1 MRIISFASGLR
12 GRAPSIVAR
21 CDTSNDWWFDE
32 HAIDRAAAT
41 RIDNADLF
49 DEVYLARYIN
59 YDAETKRNRFTRT
72 KLVLIW
78 IETRAFRTH
87 GYPHLELHGCIW
99 PWGRHASTGYIARGR
114 NQIMSINHD
123 NDRGLR
129 GVTVRTRHKTIA
141 IKNYRGRG
149 VNLQDHPSIFTKH
162 RRVLAQMLRQVSAIS
177 LIRTF
182 LRSIDD
188 GILLLVLIA
197 INIDDQST
205 MTKWKIN

>member
-1 MRIISFASGLR
+1 
-12 GRAPSIVAR
+12 
-21 CDTSNDWWFDE
+21 
-32 HAIDRAAAT
+32 
-41 RIDNADLF
+41 
-49 DEVYLARYIN
+49 
-59 YDAETKRNRFTRT
+59 
-72 KLVLIW
+72 
-78 IETRAFRTH
+78 
-87 GYPHLELHGCIW
+87 
-99 PWGRHASTGYIARGR
+99 
-114 NQIMSINHD
+114 MSINHD

-129 GVTVRTRHKTIA
+129 RVTVRTRHKTIA

-197 INIDDQST
+197 TNIDDQST